1 MPIGQMELIVILLLV
16 VILFGARKIPEL
28 ARSVGKAKLEYKKGM
43 EEAEGGEG
51 KEAAEAKREE
61 APAKPESKPKGE

>member
-28 ARSVGKAKLEYKKGM
+28 ARSMGKAKLEYKKGM
-43 EEAEGGEG
+43 EEAEEGEA
-51 KEAAEAKREE
+51 EEAKAEKK
-61 APAKPESKPKGE
+61 PAESKPESKPKGE